1 MEKNTKLILG
11 VGVLAAAGYLIW
23 KQNQKPATASFMRS
37 GRMAPA
43 RFKVVQQCV
52 GTTGKIL
59 TDPELGPQ
67 CANGCYD
74 CCQMGY
80 VTPNKPSQGCGPTQ
94 TQM

>member
-43 RFKVVQQCV
+43 QFKVVETCV
-52 GTTGKIL
+52 GTTGQQVTI
-59 TDPELGPQ
+59 GGN
-67 CANGCYD
+67 AYWD
-74 CCQMGY
+74 CCKMGY